1 MKSTAIFTYLFLMS
15 GNNGILTILQYDI
28 FFYAKKWDFG
38 SGNFLHSEIN
48 MLKLFKS
55 KTIKYSVKVIKF
67 SNSTVKIFTAS
78 RPPLGVQKFH
88 RFYQQL
94 CVFYKCSKLIKND
107 IIIIGINYE
116 SPILF

>member
-55 KTIKYSVKVIKF
+55 KTIKYSVKVIRSSNSKF
-67 SNSTVKIFTAS
+67 SPHPAHHWGSKNSTDFTS
-78 RPPLGVQKFH
+78 N
-88 RFYQQL
+88 Y
-94 CVFYKCSKLIKND
+94 VFETNKKLHYYHWDK
-107 IIIIGINYE
+107 
-116 SPILF
+116 L

>member
-78 RPPLGVQKFH
+78 RPPLGTKNSTDFTSN
-88 RFYQQL
+88 Y
-94 CVFYKCSKLIKND
+94 VFETNKKLHYYHWDK
-107 IIIIGINYE
+107 
-116 SPILF
+116 L